1 MVSHL
6 NNALFNAFRCFGG
19 WHRDGLDAKTGASSP
34 RASLGARDSGRTG
47 DTFGDEH
54 LPWRRFAKLAA
65 WSGWINVLIY
75 FSIWKT
81 GKAMLSGLE
90 NEWTWSILILKNG
103 GFSKK
108 ALVDRSPKMAQLDDP
123 KIHRSSVVDVL
134 EVHGYVLPSG
144 YD

>member
-1 MVSHL
+1 
-6 NNALFNAFRCFGG
+6 
-19 WHRDGLDAKTGASSP
+19 
-34 RASLGARDSGRTG
+34 
-47 DTFGDEH
+47 
-54 LPWRRFAKLAA
+54 
-65 WSGWINVLIY
+65 
-75 FSIWKT
+75 
-81 GKAMLSGLE
+81 
-90 NEWTWSILILKNG
+90 LILKNG